1 MTAADLQKIGRELA
15 SALPGE
21 RWSAQ
26 PQELA
31 PYQVSNPLAGPTS
44 APALVARPR
53 NGAELQKL
61 IGLANQQGWHL
72 VPVSSAPPHGRGSI
86 ACAKEHLIVDLSS
99 WKECKHID
107 RRNRV
112 CLIEPGVTY
121 PELLAALRP
130 FGMTVPMPLAPRS
143 TKSVAA
149 AVMDREPSTWPNKQW
164 DISDPVACTELIF
177 GTGDLFRTGAAGGPG
192 TLEQQRAAGGAQKSP
207 MGPSQT
213 EFQRVVQG
221 AQGCLGIFTW
231 ITVRTELLPTLE
243 EPQLIGADAL
253 DKIIPLVYEV
263 QRPSLGEHCL
273 ILDRSAAAMLMT
285 YPDPK
290 AFEAA
295 RSSWPPFIC
304 LVNIAGFER
313 LPEQRV
319 HYQLQDITEIAS
331 RHGLHLA
338 SALGSLSARA
348 LLARATSPGA
358 GQNWRHA
365 LRGHCLSIFF
375 LTTLDRAPSFL
386 ELAKKA
392 ARGHRL
398 DPDGLGTYLQP
409 VVQNHACHMELMFP
423 YDPLDQTEVDRLR
436 RFEEA
441 VVRELLDAGAFFSRP
456 YGVAERMAF
465 SENPLNL
472 EVLRKIKK
480 IFDPNRVLHPG
491 KFGL

>member
-1 MTAADLQKIGRELA
+1 M
-15 SALPGE
+15 
-21 RWSAQ
+21 
-26 PQELA
+26 
-31 PYQVSNPLAGPTS
+31 
-44 APALVARPR
+44 VARPA
-53 NGAELQKL
+53 GVDQLQQL
-61 IGLANQQGWHL
+61 VQLANAHAWRL
-72 VPVSSAPPHGRGSI
+72 VPVSSAPPHGKGSL
-86 ACAKEHLIVDLSS
+86 ACADEHLLVDLSS
-99 WKECKHID
+99 WKEIQRVD

-121 PELLAALRP
+121 PELLTALRP

-192 TLEQQRAAGGAQKSP
+192 TLEQQRAVGGAQKSP

-231 ITVRTELLPTLE
+231 ITVRTELLPALE
-243 EPQLIGADAL
+243 EPRLLGAEAL
-253 DKIIPLVYEV
+253 DTIIPLVYEAE
-263 QRPSLGEHCL
+263 RPSLGEHCF

-285 YPDPK
+285 YPAPQN
-290 AFEAA
+290 FAA
-295 RSSWPPFIC
+295 TRKDLPPFLC
-304 LVNIAGFER
+304 LQNVAGFER
-313 LPEQRV
+313 LPRERV
-319 HYQLQDITEIAS
+319 AYQLQDITEIAS
-331 RHGLHLA
+331 RHGLKLC
-338 SALGSLSARA
+338 SSLGPLSARD
-348 LLARATSPGA
+348 LLARATSPCGPRD
-358 GQNWRHA
+358 WRHA

-392 ARGHRL
+392 ARDL
-398 DPDGLGTYLQP
+398 PDPESLGTYLQP
-409 VVQNHACHMELMFP
+409 IVQNHACHMELMFP
-423 YDPLDQTEVDRLR
+423 YDPNNPTEVDRFR
-436 RFEEA
+436 HFEEEL
-441 VVRELLDAGAFFSRP
+441 VRELLEAGAFFSRP
-456 YGVAERMAF
+456 YGASERMAF
-465 SENPLNL
+465 ASNPLNFA
-472 EVLRKIKK
+472 VLTKVKK